1 MNSFM
6 TDNPLT
12 PLVTTI
18 DPHFSYVMKYKY
30 ELRLPNAC
38 PLLQTIQESFS
49 LTTLGNPI
57 NEKVRH
63 SQNEET
69 SIPEAIQQ
77 PYTNP

>member
-1 MNSFM
+1 
-6 TDNPLT
+6 
-12 PLVTTI
+12 
-18 DPHFSYVMKYKY
+18 MKYKY